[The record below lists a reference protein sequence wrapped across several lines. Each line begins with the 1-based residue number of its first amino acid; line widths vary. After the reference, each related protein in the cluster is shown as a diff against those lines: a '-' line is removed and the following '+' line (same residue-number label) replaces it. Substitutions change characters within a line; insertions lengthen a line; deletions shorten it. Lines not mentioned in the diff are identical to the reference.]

1 MKSLLVVSYAR
12 DRRATTDA
20 SRAEALTCLGDDARV
35 LRTDDGWIAFDGEDP
50 ADRVDDTGAAF
61 TLRLGRAARTR
72 TGDVATAELAEQL
85 GKGTKADGAA
95 LAELVPPFAAAHRS
109 GPGEPIVAATD
120 WLGFRQLFWWQ
131 GDGVAAVSTS
141 ARALGALA
149 GAGLDHG
156 ALGLQSL
163 VGWQVGLGTVFA
175 RVEKVPAGCLAVLDA
190 GRVETHR
197 YVEQSLALDG
207 PAPSL
212 PEAVDEMAGM
222 LREFLRAYIADH
234 PTTVLQLTGGQDTRV
249 LLAALSPE
257 TRRGLR
263 ALTLD
268 VRGGSDATLA
278 EKLSAMCG
286 LDLHVHWLDEQPP
299 VTPVAAHRMAL
310 RAAAALDG
318 MASPLALAPLLL
330 AEGHLEQG
338 HRLSGLGGEACRG
351 FYYFG
356 QPRHAT
362 TSPHL
367 IGQLANWRLY
377 ANEAVDARALQ
388 PGFVASARTDA
399 LDRITASFDGA
410 PPQWLRATDHFY
422 LYQRMQRWAGAHGSV
437 AAVNR
442 FFINPMFDRRF
453 IQLAQSVS
461 PDQKGSG
468 LLTGQL
474 DPPARPRTGRGAA
487 GFRAGSR
494 TVGATRHPRPCGGGQ
509 GHRAKAL
516 PQGTAAAA
524 PFRPGAAG
532 RGRGGRAR
540 RRALAHRAGRP
551 RTAAEQRHRPGGM
564 AGRVA
569 GGAAGVRPCH
579 SGLPDQPPGHHRT
592 AVRRARRFPCS
603 RVSQRR
609 YR

>member
-1 MKSLLVVSYAR
+1 MKSFLAVSYAPHR
-12 DRRATTDA
+12 LAVA
-20 SRAEALTCLGDDARV
+20 GAAPRAEVAACLGDGARV
-35 LRTDDGWIAFDGEDP
+35 LRADDGWIAFSGPDP
-50 ADRVDDTGAAF
+50 GDRVDDADAAF

-72 TGDVATAELAEQL
+72 SADVPTVKLAEQL
-85 GKGTKADGAA
+85 RKGTKADGAA
-95 LAELVPPFAAAHRS
+95 LAELVPPFAAAHHS

-149 GAGLDHG
+149 GAGLDHA

-175 RVEKVPAGCLAVLDA
+175 QVEKVPAGCLVVLDA
-190 GRVETHR
+190 GRAETHR

-212 PEAVDEMAGM
+212 PEVVDEMAGM
-222 LREFLRAYIADH
+222 LRTFLRAYVADH

-249 LLAALSPE
+249 LLAALSPG

-278 EKLSAMCG
+278 ERLGAMCG
-286 LDLHVHWLDEQPP
+286 LDLQVHWLDEQPP
-299 VTPVAAHRMAL
+299 VTPAAAHRLAL
-310 RAAAALDG
+310 QAAAALDC

-330 AEGHLEQG
+330 AESRLEQG

-356 QPRHAT
+356 QPRLAT
-362 TSPHL
+362 TTPHL

-377 ANEAVDARALQ
+377 ANEAVDPAALE
-388 PGFVASARTDA
+388 PDFVASARTDS
-399 LDRITASFDGA
+399 LDRIRASFDGA
-410 PPQWLRATDHFY
+410 PQQWLRATDYFY

-453 IQLAQSVS
+453 IQLAHSVS
-461 PDQKGSG
+461 PDQKGSL

-474 DPPARPRTGRGAA
+474 IHALDPELAAVPLDSGLVPARL
-487 GFRAGSR
+487 
-494 TVGATRHPRPCGGGQ
+494 GQ
-509 GHRAKAL
+509 PGIRNR
-516 PQGTAAAA
+516 AAAA
-524 PFRPGAAG
+524 RVNGRRLSRKVWQRLRHSGRAQLGAAEVAALVVQQW
-532 RGRGGRAR
+532 RAEPDVVAPLR
-540 RRALAHRAGRP
+540 DSGIVREAWLDELIAGRRASDAATVAFLTNLLVVTAP
-551 RTAAEQRHRPGGM
+551 RS
-564 AGRVA
+564 VI
-569 GGAAGVRPCH
+569 
-579 SGLPDQPPGHHRT
+579 
-592 AVRRARRFPCS
+592 
-603 RVSQRR
+603 
-609 YR
+609 

>member
-1 MKSLLVVSYAR
+1 MKAFLAVSYAPGSLT
-12 DRRATTDA
+12 ATDEA
-20 SRAEALTCLGDDARV
+20 CRAEALARLGAGARM
-35 LRTDDGWIAFDGEDP
+35 LPTEDGWLACHGADP
-50 ADRVDDTGAAF
+50 GDRVDDSGTAF

-72 TGDVATAELAEQL
+72 VADVTTAELAEQL
-85 GKGTKADGAA
+85 GRGTKADGGA
-95 LAELVPPFAAAHRS
+95 LAALVPPFAAAHRS
-109 GPGEPIVAATD
+109 RAGEPIVAATD
-120 WLGFRQLFWWQ
+120 WLGFRQLFCWQ
-131 GDGVAAVSTS
+131 GDGVAAISTS
-141 ARALGALA
+141 ALALAALA

-175 RVEKVPAGCLAVLDA
+175 QVEKVPAGCLAVLDA

-207 PAPSL
+207 PEPSL
-212 PEAVDEMAGM
+212 PETVDEMAGM
-222 LREFLRAYIADH
+222 LREFLGAYLADH
-234 PTTVLQLTGGQDTRV
+234 PSTVLQLTGGQDTRV
-249 LLAALSPE
+249 LLAALSPA

-268 VRGGSDATLA
+268 VRGGRDATLA
-278 EKLSAMCG
+278 QKLSALGG

-299 VTPVAAHRMAL
+299 VTPAAAHRTAL
-310 RAAAALDG
+310 QAAAALDC

-356 QPRHAT
+356 QPRNAT
-362 TSPHL
+362 TSPQL

-377 ANEAVDARALQ
+377 ANEAVDARALE
-388 PGFVASARTDA
+388 PGFVAAARTDA
-399 LDRITASFDGA
+399 VERITASFDGA
-410 PPQWLRATDHFY
+410 PSHWLRATDYFY

-453 IQLAQSVS
+453 IQLAHSVP

-474 DPPARPRTGRGAA
+474 IQRLDRELAAVPLDSGLVPARLGQRGM
-487 GFRAGSR
+487 RDR
-494 TVGATRHPRPCGGGQ
+494 
-509 GHRAKAL
+509 
-516 PQGTAAAA
+516 AAAA
-524 PFRPGAAG
+524 RVTARKLSGKVRQRLRRSGRAQLGAAEVAALVVEHWRSEPDVLAPLRTTGIVRDAWLDELLTG
-532 RGRGGRAR
+532 RRESAP
-540 RRALAHRAGRP
+540 ATVTFLTNLLVA
-551 RTAAEQRHRPGGM
+551 TAP
-564 AGRVA
+564 
-569 GGAAGVRPCH
+569 
-579 SGLPDQPPGHHRT
+579 QP
-592 AVRRARRFPCS
+592 
-603 RVSQRR
+603 VS
-609 YR
+609 

>member
-1 MKSLLVVSYAR
+1 MKSFLAVSYAR
-12 DRRATTDA
+12 DTLAMRGAPP
-20 SRAEALTCLGDDARV
+20 RAEVVACLGDDARV
-35 LRTDDGWIAFDGEDP
+35 LRSDGGWIAFHGEDP
-50 ADRVDDTGAAF
+50 GDRIDDAGVAF
-61 TLRLGRAARTR
+61 TLLLGRAARTR
-72 TGDVATAELAEQL
+72 TADVPASELAEQL
-85 GKGTKADGAA
+85 RKGAKADGAA
-95 LAELVPPFAAAHRS
+95 LAELVPPFAAVDRS

-141 ARALGALA
+141 ALALGALA
-149 GAGLDHG
+149 GAGLDHT

-163 VGWQVGLGTVFA
+163 VGWQVGFGTVFA
-175 RVEKVPAGCLAVLDA
+175 QVEKVPAGCLAVLDA

-197 YVEQSLALDG
+197 YVEQALALDG

-212 PEAVDEMAGM
+212 PEVVDEMAGM
-222 LREFLRAYIADH
+222 LREFLRAYVADH

-268 VRGGSDATLA
+268 LRGGSDAALA

-286 LDLHVHWLDEQPP
+286 LDLHVHWLDDQPP
-299 VTPVAAHRMAL
+299 VTPAAAHHMAL
-310 RAAAALDG
+310 KAAAALDG

-338 HRLSGLGGEACRG
+338 HRLSGLGGETCRG

-377 ANEAVDARALQ
+377 ANEAVDARALE

-399 LDRITASFDGA
+399 LERITASFDGA
-410 PPQWLRATDHFY
+410 PQQWLRATDYFY

-437 AAVNR
+437 AAVHR

-453 IQLAQSVS
+453 VQLAHSMS
-461 PDQKGSG
+461 PDQKGNG

-474 DPPARPRTGRGAA
+474 IHRLDPELAAVPLDSGLVPARLGQRGIGDRATAARVTARKLSRKVRQRLRHSGRAQLGAA
-487 GFRAGSR
+487 ELAALVVEHWRTEPEVLAPLRNNGIVRA
-494 TVGATRHPRPCGGGQ
+494 AW
-509 GHRAKAL
+509 L
-516 PQGTAAAA
+516 DELI
-524 PFRPGAAG
+524 AG
-532 RGRGGRAR
+532 RRESAP
-540 RRALAHRAGRP
+540 ATVAFLTNLLVATASRP
-551 RTAAEQRHRPGGM
+551 VT
-564 AGRVA
+564 
-569 GGAAGVRPCH
+569 
-579 SGLPDQPPGHHRT
+579 
-592 AVRRARRFPCS
+592 
-603 RVSQRR
+603 
-609 YR
+609 

>member
-1 MKSLLVVSYAR
+1 MKSFLAVSYAE
-12 DRRATTDA
+12 DRPAVTDPA
-20 SRAEALTCLGDDARV
+20 PLAAALSCLADDART
-35 LRTDDGWIAFDGEDP
+35 LHTDDGWIAFHGEDP
-50 ADRVDDTGAAF
+50 GDRVDAVGAAF
-61 TLRLGRAARTR
+61 TLRLGRATRTR
-72 TGDVATAELAEQL
+72 ATDVPTVRLAELL
-85 GKGTKADGAA
+85 RKGTKVDGTA

-109 GPGEPIVAATD
+109 GPGEPVVVASD
-120 WLGFRQLFWWQ
+120 WLGFQQVFWWQ

-141 ARALGALA
+141 ALALSALA
-149 GAGLDHG
+149 GAGLDHA

-175 RVEKVPAGCLAVLDA
+175 QVEKVPAGCLAVLDA

-212 PEAVDEMAGM
+212 SEAVDEMAGM
-222 LREFLRAYIADH
+222 LRDILRAYVADH

-268 VRGGSDATLA
+268 VRGGSDAA
-278 EKLSAMCG
+278 VAQKLSAMCG
-286 LDLHVHWLDEQPP
+286 LDLQVHWLDEQPP
-299 VTPVAAHRMAL
+299 VTPAVAHHLAVV
-310 RAAAALDG
+310 AAAALDC

-367 IGQLANWRLY
+367 IAQLANWRLY
-377 ANEAVDARALQ
+377 ANEAVDARALE
-388 PGFVASARTDA
+388 PGFVDSGRTDA
-399 LDRITASFDGA
+399 VARITASFDGA
-410 PPQWLRATDHFY
+410 PQPWLRATDHFY

-453 IQLAQSVS
+453 IQLAHAVS
-461 PDQKGSG
+461 PEQKGSG
-468 LLTGQL
+468 LLTGHLIHRL
-474 DPPARPRTGRGAA
+474 DPALAAVPLDSGLVPARLGQRGL
-487 GFRAGSR
+487 RDR
-494 TVGATRHPRPCGGGQ
+494 
-509 GHRAKAL
+509 
-516 PQGTAAAA
+516 AAAA
-524 PFRPGAAG
+524 RVTARKLSRKVRQRLRRSGRAQLGAAEV
-532 RGRGGRAR
+532 A
-540 RRALAHRAGRP
+540 ALVAEHWRNEPDVLAPLRNNGIVREAWLDEVLAGRREP
-551 RTAAEQRHRPGGM
+551 APATVAFLTNLLVATAPQRP
-564 AGRVA
+564 AG
-569 GGAAGVRPCH
+569 
-579 SGLPDQPPGHHRT
+579 
-592 AVRRARRFPCS
+592 
-603 RVSQRR
+603 
-609 YR
+609 